1 MDASNAMRTC
11 VIESGLT
18 HKQIESKARRYGGW
32 LGQTLAR
39 PRPGADLLAEVAH
52 ACGYRLALVP
62 DGDGETIVIGEDFEP
77 TDSGMDDKVQQAR
90 SLLARA
96 CALLDDGR

>member
-1 MDASNAMRTC
+1 MDASNAMRAC

-18 HKQIESKARRYGGW
+18 HKQIESKARRYNGW
-32 LGQTLAR
+32 IGQTLAR

-62 DGDGETIVIGEDFEP
+62 DDDGETIVIGEDFEP
-77 TDSGMDDKVQQAR
+77 TAPSMDRIEQAR
-90 SLLARA
+90 ALLARA

>member
-1 MDASNAMRTC
+1 MDASQAMRAC
-11 VIESGLT
+11 VIDSGLT
-18 HKQIESKARRYGGW
+18 HKQIESKARRYNGW
-32 LGQTLAR
+32 IGQTLAR

-62 DGDGETIVIGEDFEP
+62 DGEGETIVIGEDFEP
-77 TDSGMDDKVQQAR
+77 TDSSVDDKVQQAR
-90 SLLARA
+90 ALLARA

>member
-1 MDASNAMRTC
+1 MDASNAMRAC

-18 HKQIESKARRYGGW
+18 HKQIESKARRYNGW

-62 DGDGETIVIGEDFEP
+62 DDDGEMIVIGDDFEP
-77 TDSGMDDKVQQAR
+77 ATTTTRDSISQAR
-90 SLLARA
+90 ALLARA

>member
-1 MDASNAMRTC
+1 MDASNAMRAC
-11 VIESGLT
+11 VIDSGLT
-18 HKQIESKARRYGGW
+18 HKQIESKARRYNGW

-52 ACGYRLALVP
+52 ACGYHLALVP
-62 DGDGETIVIGEDFEP
+62 DGEGDMIVIGEDFEP
-77 TDSGMDDKVQQAR
+77 TDSSVDDKVQQAR
-90 SLLARA
+90 ALLARA